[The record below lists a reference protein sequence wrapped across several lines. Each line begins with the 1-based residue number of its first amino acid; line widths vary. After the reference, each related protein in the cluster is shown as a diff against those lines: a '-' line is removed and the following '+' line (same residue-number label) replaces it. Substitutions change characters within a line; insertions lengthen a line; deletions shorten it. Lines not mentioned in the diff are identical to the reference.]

1 MVEQHLKPSY
11 NEIMRGLGIEIINP
25 NKAHICNFVLVNRQ
39 KEGLISIKTQ
49 KIKGLGFKRGC
60 AYYLRFQEGFFN
72 IQIYSIISLN
82 QENRRIYE

>member
-11 NEIMRGLGIEIINP
+11 NEIMRELDIDIINP
-25 NKAHICNFVLVNRQ
+25 HNPHICNSILVNLQ
-39 KEGLISIKTQ
+39 KEGKISIKTQ

-60 AYYLRFQEGFFN
+60 AYFLNFQDGFFN
-72 IQIYSIISLN
+72 IKIYSIISLN